1 MARLTISC
9 LGTFQV
15 KRDGTPVTHF
25 RSANVQA
32 LLVYLALQGRRPFP
46 RDVLAALF
54 WPDEPDSV
62 ARTNLRQ
69 SLYQLRKTLG
79 DGDHLDQPFLLIN
92 RQTVQFNRA
101 SDHWLDVAAFL
112 TDLDVGKLETAVAH
126 YQGDLLPGFD
136 CDSLEFEAW
145 LRRER
150 EHLHGLVMDALTNL
164 TARNLAQADF
174 AAAQIVAHRQLALEP
189 WHEIAHQQLMQA
201 LALSGYRRAALA
213 QYQLCQ
219 AVLEEELGA
228 PPAPETTELWE
239 RIQRNEFTLSAVNP
253 FSRAAA
259 PPPFQAPPLPAHFV
273 GREAELAR
281 IAAWLTAPRD
291 QVTLVALVG
300 MGGAGKS
307 TLAARLAHQ
316 LRDEF
321 ADGVLWGNPHTS
333 EVGHILEVWG
343 RAYGHDYSSLPDLN
357 SRATAV
363 RGLLA
368 HKQALIVLDN
378 VDDAA
383 LARPLL
389 PGGAGCVVIVTTR
402 SREAA
407 AALNA
412 QSLSLSDL
420 SPDNSLDMLVH
431 IVGAARVTAPLSEKA
446 AAAQIGQLLHHLPL
460 AVEIAAQLLQSRPRM
475 KVAAM
480 AARLQDAQE
489 RLGLEISDRAV
500 RASFAVSWEVLAERL
515 RRVFAAMAAFGGR
528 PFAPEA
534 LAAVVDGDLY
544 TTEDALYALHAL
556 SLVQA
561 AGEERYKQH
570 PLLADFAAEKLVD
583 KAGVNG
589 RYTAYYL
596 NFAQVHH
603 NHPGKLEPE
612 WENIAAA
619 VQAAH
624 EAEDW
629 ARVLDLT
636 EALAPAW
643 FQYGRYTDAQHAYAL
658 AETAARTLGDDRRL
672 AHTLLRWAEICL
684 EQSDYDAAWA
694 RLETSLHLFSRLED
708 GEGIVQAHYFQG
720 FVLYDQGEYRAAE
733 QILQKNLKLLA
744 QFDNQSV
751 QAATIRLLARV
762 YFETDETMARA
773 EETAVAALHLQ
784 EALPSATGLTS
795 VLRLLANIQIRKN
808 KLDAAQAYASRAAE
822 VSLALQNPAEKG
834 AANYLLMTI
843 FQLQKQYERA
853 ETLALDSLRLF
864 QGLGNR
870 RYESMVRHELSVN
883 YLANGRYD
891 EAWQHTE
898 ESLAICRQI
907 EDRLGYGYAMRQ
919 KGDILLKLERREE
932 ALRAWQEAQA
942 LAEFL
947 GQKHLL
953 GQLQQ
958 RLHPRA

>member
-1 MARLTISC
+1 MAQLTVSC

-15 KRDGTPVTHF
+15 KLDGTPITRF

-32 LLVYLALQGRRPFP
+32 LLVYLALQARRPFP

-69 SLYQLRKTLG
+69 SLYQLRKTLS
-79 DGDHLDQPFLLIN
+79 DGNHLAQPFLLIN

-101 SDHWLDVAAFL
+101 SDHWLDVTAFL
-112 TDLDVGKLETAVAH
+112 TGLDAGELATAVAH
-126 YQGDLLPGFD
+126 YQGDLLPAFG

-164 TARNLAQADF
+164 AAQQLAQANF
-174 AAAQIVAHRQLALEP
+174 VAAQAAARRQLALEA
-189 WHEIAHQQLMQA
+189 WREIAHQQLMQA
-201 LALSGYRRAALA
+201 LALSGDRSAALA
-213 QYQLCQ
+213 QYQVCQ
-219 AVLEEELGA
+219 TVLDEELGM
-228 PPAPETTELWE
+228 PPAPETTDLWE
-239 RIQRNEFTLSAVNP
+239 RIQRNEFTLAAVNP

-281 IAAWLTAPRD
+281 VTAWLTAPRD
-291 QVTLVALVG
+291 QVILVALVG
-300 MGGAGKS
+300 MGGAGKT
-307 TLAARLAHQ
+307 TLAARLAHH
-316 LRDEF
+316 LRDDF

-333 EVGHILEVWG
+333 EAGHILEVWG

-402 SREAA
+402 SLEVA

-412 QSLSLSDL
+412 QPLPLGDL
-420 SPDNSLDMLVH
+420 SPGNSLDMLVR
-431 IVGAARVTAPLSEKA
+431 IVGAARVTAPPAEKA

-475 KVAAM
+475 KLAAM
-480 AARLQDAQE
+480 ADRLQDAQE

-500 RASFAVSWEVLAERL
+500 RASFAVSWEVLAEWL

-561 AGEERYKQH
+561 AGEVRYKQH

-583 KAGVNG
+583 SAGVNR
-589 RYTAYYL
+589 RYAIYYL
-596 NFAQVHH
+596 KFAQAHH

-619 VQAAH
+619 MTVAH
-624 EAEDW
+624 EAGDW
-629 ARVLDLT
+629 VMVLDLS
-636 EALAPAW
+636 EALARGW
-643 FQYGRYTDAQHAYAL
+643 YQYGRYTDAQHAYAL

-672 AHTLLRWAEICL
+672 AQTLLRWAEICL

-694 RLETSLHLFSRLED
+694 RLETSLRLFYQLED
-708 GEGIVQAHYFQG
+708 GGGIVKTHYFQG
-720 FVLYDQGEYRAAE
+720 FVLYDQGEYQAAE
-733 QILQKNLKLLA
+733 QILQNNLQLLA
-744 QFDNQSV
+744 QYDDEEV
-751 QAATIRLLARV
+751 KAATTRLLARV

-773 EETAVAALHLQ
+773 ENTAVTALQLQ
-784 EALPSATGLTS
+784 ETLPPATGLTA
-795 VLRLLANIQIRKN
+795 VLRLLANIQIRQN
-808 KLDAAQAYASRAAE
+808 NLDAAQAFASRAAA

-834 AANYLLMTI
+834 AANYLLLTI
-843 FQLQKQYERA
+843 YRLQQQYEQA
-853 ETLALDSLRLF
+853 ETLAQDSLVIF
-864 QGLGNR
+864 QHLGNR

-883 YLANGRYD
+883 YLANDRYD
-891 EAWQHTE
+891 EAQQHTE

-907 EDRLGYGYAMRQ
+907 EDRLGYGYALRQ
-919 KGDILLKLERREE
+919 KGDILLKLERRQE

-958 RLHPRA
+958 RLHPQA